1 MKEQFHDKKSLKFKQ
16 LLKVFEMISMTNDL
30 LLYAGAIV
38 IIFWGVAHIVP
49 TKNVVHD
56 FGSISEDNKQIITQE
71 WIAEGL
77 TMVFIGLLVLFITF
91 FEESDNSV
99 SLLVYRLSALMLIIM
114 AGLTL
119 LTGART
125 SILPMKI
132 CPFVKIAVATMLFL
146 GSIL

>member
-1 MKEQFHDKKSLKFKQ
+1 
-16 LLKVFEMISMTNDL
+16 MTNDL
-30 LLYAGAIV
+30 LLYLGSFV

-49 TKNVVHD
+49 TKNVVHG

-77 TMVFIGLLVLFITF
+77 TMVFIGMLVLFITF

-119 LTGART
+119 LTGAKT

-132 CPFVKIAVATMLFL
+132 CPFVKIAVAAMLFL
-146 GSIL
+146 GSVL

>member
-1 MKEQFHDKKSLKFKQ
+1 VKEQFHDKKSLKIKH
-16 LLKVFEMISMTNDL
+16 LLKVFEMISRTNDL
-30 LLYAGAIV
+30 LLYAGAI
-38 IIFWGVAHIVP
+38 IIFWGVAHIIP
-49 TKNVVHD
+49 TKNVVHG
-56 FGSISEDNKQIITQE
+56 FGSISEDNKKIITQE

-77 TMVFIGLLVLFITF
+77 TMVFIGFLVLFITF

-99 SLLVYRLSALMLIIM
+99 SLLVYRLSALMIIIM

-132 CPFVKIAVATMLFL
+132 CPFVKIAVAAMLFL
-146 GSIL
+146 GIAL

>member
-1 MKEQFHDKKSLKFKQ
+1 
-16 LLKVFEMISMTNDL
+16 MTNDL
-30 LLYAGAIV
+30 FLYAGAVV

-49 TKNVVHD
+49 TKNVVD
-56 FGSISEDNKQIITQE
+56 GFGSISEDNKQIITQE

-119 LTGART
+119 LTGAKT

-132 CPFVKIAVATMLFL
+132 CPFVKIAVAAMLFL
-146 GSIL
+146 GSVL